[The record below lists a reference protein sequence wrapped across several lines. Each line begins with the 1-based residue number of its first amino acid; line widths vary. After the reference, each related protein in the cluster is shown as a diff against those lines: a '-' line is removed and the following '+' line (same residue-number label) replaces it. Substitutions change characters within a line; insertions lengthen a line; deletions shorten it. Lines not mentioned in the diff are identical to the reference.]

1 MKNLF
6 PIILIAFIFHSCK
19 PTELVYISVLE
30 PAPVTLPPN
39 IKNVIVVNRSLA
51 SDQTKAIDVVD
62 KFLALEGPNLDKD
75 GGLASITGL
84 GDELMKNNR
93 FTGVKALNNTEL
105 RTNSP
110 GQFPAPLPW
119 DVVERICRE
128 NSADALFSLEL
139 FDAESKI
146 SYAAIPVTIN
156 TPLGNVPGI
165 EHQANMLTT
174 VKTGWRIYDP
184 AGKNIV
190 DEFPIARNI
199 SYSGK
204 GINPMVAAA
213 GFINRKEAVKEVG
226 NKVGHAYAMRIIPYW
241 IRVSR
246 DYYVK
251 GTDNFKMAR
260 RKAQTGNWND
270 AGDLWQKETTN
281 PDRNIAGRACYNMA
295 IISEINGNLDQ
306 AIQWSQK
313 AYENYNN
320 RLALYYV
327 NILKNRKSN
336 NDLLKDQQSN

>member
-1 MKNLF
+1 MKNLI
-6 PIILIAFIFHSCK
+6 PIIFIVFIFQSCM
-19 PTELVYISVLE
+19 PTQLVYISVLE

-39 IKNVIVVNRSLA
+39 IKNVMVVNRSMA
-51 SDQTKAIDVVD
+51 SDQAKPIDVVN
-62 KFLALEGPNLDKD
+62 KFLSLEGPNLDKD
-75 GGLASITGL
+75 GALASITGL

-93 FTGVKALNNTEL
+93 FAAVKALNNTDL

-128 NSADALFSLEL
+128 NNADALFSLEL

-146 SYAAIPVTIN
+146 SYAAIPITIN

-184 AGKNIV
+184 VGKNIV
-190 DEFPIARNI
+190 DEFPISRNI
-199 SYSGK
+199 TYSGK
-204 GINPMVAAA
+204 GVNPLVAAQ
-213 GFINRKEAVKEVG
+213 GLIGRNEAVKEVG
-226 NKVGHAYAMRIIPYW
+226 NKVGHCYASRIIPYW

-246 DYYVK
+246 DYYVS
-251 GTDNFKMAR
+251 GTDNFIMAR

-281 PDRNIAGRACYNMA
+281 PNRKIAGRACYNMA

>member
-1 MKNLF
+1 MKNLIS
-6 PIILIAFIFHSCK
+6 IILIAFIFQSCM
-19 PTELVYISVLE
+19 PTQLVYISVLE

-51 SDQTKAIDVVD
+51 SDEAKPIDVVN
-62 KFLALEGPNLDKD
+62 KFLSLESPNLAKE
-75 GGLASITGL
+75 GAEATITGL
-84 GDELMKNNR
+84 GDELMKNSR
-93 FTGVKALNNTEL
+93 FTGVKALNNTDL

-110 GQFPAPLPW
+110 GQFPAPLSW
-119 DVVERICRE
+119 DVVERICRD
-128 NSADALFSLEL
+128 NNADALFSLEL

-146 SYAAIPVTIN
+146 SYAAIPTTIN
-156 TPLGNVPGI
+156 TPLGNIPGI

-184 AGKNIV
+184 AGRNIV
-190 DEFPIARNI
+190 DEFPISRNI

-204 GINPMVAAA
+204 GINPLVAAQ
-213 GFINRKEAVKEVG
+213 GLIGRKEAVKEVG
-226 NKVGHAYAMRIIPYW
+226 NKVGHCYASRIIPYW

-246 DYYVK
+246 DYYVS
-251 GTDNFKMAR
+251 GSDNFKMAR
-260 RKAQTGNWND
+260 RKAQTGNWNE
-270 AGDLWQKETTN
+270 AGDLWQHETTN
-281 PDRNIAGRACYNMA
+281 PNPKIAGRACYNMA

-313 AYENYNN
+313 SYENYNN

-336 NDLLKDQQSN
+336 NELLKDQQSN